1 MGAVTCITSGKGGVG
16 KSSLCAG
23 LGAALTK
30 RGRRVLLIDGDA
42 GLPALDVFLSCA
54 EERVYDIADV
64 IAGRA
69 SIKDALYS
77 CPWAEGLW
85 LLPAPSREE
94 DCISPLLMKQ
104 VADLLI
110 PYYDHI
116 LIDCPAG
123 LGTGFQSAS
132 SAAQRALVVAT
143 PDPVCIRASAKT
155 RLELEAAGISQ
166 QRLVINRFR
175 AESFRSQKVF
185 PDLDAVIDS
194 AGIRL
199 IAVIPE
205 DGELPSCEASG
216 TPLPSH
222 SKAALAFDRLAA
234 RLEGEQIPLAPL
246 HKF

>member
-1 MGAVTCITSGKGGVG
+1 MGVVTCITSGKGGVG

-23 LGAALTK
+23 LGAALAK

-42 GLPALDVFLSCA
+42 GLPALDLLLSCA

-64 IAGRA
+64 VAGRA
-69 SIKDALYS
+69 AVKDALYP
-77 CPWAEGLW
+77 CPWEENLW
-85 LLPAPSREE
+85 LLPAPSQEK
-94 DCISPLLMKQ
+94 DCISPLVMRQ
-104 VADLLI
+104 VMDLLI

-123 LGTGFQSAS
+123 LGTGFRSAA

-155 RLELEAAGISQ
+155 RLELELAGVSQ
-166 QRLVINRFR
+166 QRLVINRFH

-185 PDLDAVIDS
+185 SDLDAVIDT

-205 DGELPSCEASG
+205 DPELPLREASG
-216 TPLPSH
+216 LPLPLH
-222 SKAALAFDRLAA
+222 SKAAMAFARLAA
-234 RLEGEQIPLAPL
+234 RLEGEQIPLASL

>member
-1 MGAVTCITSGKGGVG
+1 MGAVTCITSGKGGAG

-42 GLPALDVFLSCA
+42 GLPALDVFLACA

-64 IAGRA
+64 VAGRA
-69 SIKDALYS
+69 AVKDALYP

-104 VADLLI
+104 AVELLI

-132 SAAQRALVVAT
+132 AAAQRALVVAT

-155 RLELEAAGISQ
+155 RLELEEAGVTQ

-175 AESFRSQKVF
+175 AEAFRSQKVF
-185 PDLDAVIDS
+185 PDLDAVIDA

-205 DGELPSCEASG
+205 DGELPLREASG
-216 TPLPSH
+216 LPLSAH
-222 SKAALAFDRLAA
+222 SKAAMAFARLAA
-234 RLEGEQIPLAPL
+234 RLEGEQIPLASL

>member
-104 VADLLI
+104 VTDLLI

-166 QRLVINRFR
+166 QRLGYQSLSSGKLPISEGIPRFGR
-175 AESFRSQKVF
+175 
-185 PDLDAVIDS
+185 
-194 AGIRL
+194 
-199 IAVIPE
+199 
-205 DGELPSCEASG
+205 C
-216 TPLPSH
+216 
-222 SKAALAFDRLAA
+222 DRLRRDPIDRCYSGGWGVAF
-234 RLEGEQIPLAPL
+234 L
-246 HKF
+246 